1 MMNLFFKLFILNILA
16 STAALAAT
24 EFTLKTPRGTEV
36 QVILHR
42 STSLQSRAI
51 LVLAPGQSCNYKN
64 NLFERFGA
72 ESETSNIAVIRFEWS
87 YCSHANAED
96 RVPSQDLS
104 FEREDFQTVLTFAQS
119 FSYSD
124 TQRIIVGGK
133 SLGSVV
139 AYQIFT
145 RNNTL
150 HSLLMLTPV
159 CTYTKDA
166 GPNPLPKPI
175 EVGEENYP
183 GISNEYRPILMAL
196 GDQDPLCLTPYLYDF
211 LKTTKGNVS
220 TLIGIGDHRFQS
232 KNKQN
237 VVDEQ
242 QTAKNISAIL
252 PPIFNWLQFQSQR

>member
-1 MMNLFFKLFILNILA
+1 MSIFKFILPLFISSVA
-16 STAALAAT
+16 FSAT

-36 QVILHR
+36 PVILHR
-42 STSLQSRAI
+42 STTFQTRAI

-72 ESETSNIAVIRFEWS
+72 QAEASDITVVRFEWS
-87 YCSHANAED
+87 YCSQARED
-96 RVPSQDLS
+96 DRGPSQDLS
-104 FEREDFQTVLTFAQS
+104 TEREDFQTILTFAQS
-119 FSYSD
+119 LTFGE
-124 TQRIIVGGK
+124 TQRIFAGGK

-183 GISNEYRPILMAL
+183 GISSEHRPILMAL

-242 QTAKNISAIL
+242 QSAKNISAIL